1 MGIME
6 ACLQFPMTGSP
17 GTCMVAQM
25 VLKQGNLYPDLQ
37 AEKEAGES
45 GREGGWDRL
54 GLAWTFETSKP
65 TYHQWHTSTQ
75 KVTPTST
82 MTS

>member
-37 AEKEAGES
+37 AEKEAGE
-45 GREGGWDRL
+45 GETDWVWL
-54 GLAWTFETSKP
+54 GPLKLQSLPTTSDTPLPKRS
-65 TYHQWHTSTQ
+65 HLLQQWQTS
-75 KVTPTST
+75 
-82 MTS
+82 